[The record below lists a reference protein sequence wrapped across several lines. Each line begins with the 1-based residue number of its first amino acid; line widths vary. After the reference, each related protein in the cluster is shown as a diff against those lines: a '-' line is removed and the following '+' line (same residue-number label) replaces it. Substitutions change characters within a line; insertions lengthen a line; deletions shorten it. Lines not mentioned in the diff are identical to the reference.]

1 MLERLFWTMSLAV
14 MTVIVL
20 GGGVAIAYVVG

>member
-1 MLERLFWTMSLAV
+1 MIERLFWTMNLAV